1 MGKDRA
7 KLKLKTLKLGEYLRA
22 GSYRTCREHMYWRA
36 GSPHTVLFLEYLR
49 AGTLSHAENCLPSS
63 TSYEPQVQNTAC
75 PQVLSSPRVFF
86 A

>member
-36 GSPHTVLFLEYLR
+36 GSPHTVLYLEYLR
-49 AGTLSHAENCLPSS
+49 AGTLSHGPCRELPAP
-63 TSYEPQVQNTAC
+63 EHK
-75 PQVLSSPRVFF
+75 L
-86 A
+86 